1 MNHYVNLCSDYRR
14 QYDKNMSIKVQV
26 PDLESQVDDGIIKF
40 QVNDRYTVNCKVF
53 DRRDNQLEKGKDLD
67 GNPVTDV
74 YEPGKTYYTDMSHF
88 SVKPHFEVLDPDSVR
103 KAKETVA
110 VNTASE
116 DEDEDDKYLDEKML
130 DAWDEADY

>member
-26 PDLESQVDDGIIKF
+26 PNLESQVDDGIIKF
-40 QVNDRYTVNCKVF
+40 QVNNRYTVNC
-53 DRRDNQLEKGKDLD
+53 KDLD

-74 YEPGKTYYTDMSHF
+74 YEPGKAYYTDMSHF